1 MPWIK
6 RNLYFLV
13 GAVVSV
19 GLLAVAVVYYFQ
31 KEGANSEVKE
41 KLNAAYS
48 ELKRI
53 NDLNPHPGYANSGGS
68 TSKVDNISI
77 GQRQIK
83 DLGTFL
89 GKARLAFVPVPS
101 IPDNPKLSGQ
111 EFTADLLRT
120 IDQMRR
126 DCRGAGIAMPAS
138 NYNFSFDSIAPKV
151 SFSASSLQLL
161 ARQLGEVK
169 VMSDVLAG
177 AKINQIEG
185 LRRVKVCNEDDPAR
199 FPNDYLSQ
207 TPQTNEMAVL
217 EPFELRLRCFSAEL
231 AGVMAGFA
239 NSPYGVIVK
248 SINIEAVPPS
258 TDGMLAADGGPQPG
272 TITPVFTPQPMPPP
286 PGGGIG
292 GEFDRMARMR
302 SRYGAM
308 GGAMP
313 PPPMQ
318 PVPVMRQPP
327 PANRAPQPV
336 LYEQAVRVTLTVV
349 FVHLDDSKGD
359 AAGGKGR
366 RGGGRR
372 Q

>member
-1 MPWIK
+1 M
-6 RNLYFLV
+6 
-13 GAVVSV
+13 
-19 GLLAVAVVYYFQ
+19 
-31 KEGANSEVKE
+31 
-41 KLNAAYS
+41 
-48 ELKRI
+48 
-53 NDLNPHPGYANSGGS
+53 
-68 TSKVDNISI
+68 DNISI

-89 GKARLAFVPVPS
+89 GKARSAFLPVPS

-151 SFSASSLQLL
+151 SFSPSSLQLL

-207 TPQTNEMAVL
+207 AVQTNDLAML

-258 TDGMLAADGGPQPG
+258 ADNTLSADGTPQP
-272 TITPVFTPQPMPPP
+272 TAITPVFTPQPMPPP
-286 PGGGIG
+286 GGGIG
-292 GEFDRMARMR
+292 GEFDPMARMR

-308 GGAMP
+308 GGRYGTMP
-313 PPPMQ
+313 PPPTQ
-318 PVPVMRQPP
+318 PPPIMRAPP

-349 FVHLDDSKGD
+349 FVHLEDSKGD
-359 AAGGKGR
+359 AAGSKGR
-366 RGGGRR
+366 RGGPGRR
-372 Q
+372 QE

>member
-1 MPWIK
+1 MSWIK
-6 RNLYFLV
+6 RNLYFII
-13 GAVVSV
+13 GAAVSV

-31 KEGANSEVKE
+31 KEGANSKVKE
-41 KLNAAYS
+41 ELNSAYS

-53 NDLNPHPGYANSGGS
+53 NDLTPHPGYASSGGS
-68 TSKVDNISI
+68 TSKVDNISV

-89 GKARLAFVPVPS
+89 GKARSAFVPVPS

-126 DCRGAGIAMPAS
+126 DCRSVGIAMPVS

-151 SFSASSLQLL
+151 SFLSSSLPLL

-169 VMSDVLAG
+169 VMNEVLVG

-185 LRRVKVCNEDDPAR
+185 LRRVKVCIEDDPAR

-248 SINIEAVPPS
+248 SINIEALPPS
-258 TDGMLAADGGPQPG
+258 ADGMLAVDGTPQPMA
-272 TITPVFTPQPMPPP
+272 ITPVFTPQPMPPP
-286 PGGGIG
+286 PGGGMG
-292 GEFDRMARMR
+292 GEFGMR

-308 GGAMP
+308 GRYGAMP
-313 PPPMQ
+313 PPPQ
-318 PVPVMRQPP
+318 SVPVMRQPP
-327 PANRAPQPV
+327 PVNRAPQPV

-349 FVHLDDSKGD
+349 FVHLDASKGE

-372 Q
+372 QE